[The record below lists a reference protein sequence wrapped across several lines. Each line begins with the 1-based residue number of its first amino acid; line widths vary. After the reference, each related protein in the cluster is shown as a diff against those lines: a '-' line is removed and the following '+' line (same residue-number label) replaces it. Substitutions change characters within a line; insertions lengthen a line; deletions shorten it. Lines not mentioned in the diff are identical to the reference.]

1 MRRGCADLS
10 LGCFRGCLSSALP
23 VHDTHSAYY
32 LCARTDG
39 KYVDHDFCIFYDLIM
54 QIAPQIDATTAA
66 QRKYPDICD
75 SALHL
80 FAAPTQQ
87 DNFSPIGSAADA
99 SEDKA

>member
-1 MRRGCADLS
+1 MR
-10 LGCFRGCLSSALP
+10 FQYMTHI
-23 VHDTHSAYY
+23 VHIT
-32 LCARTDG
+32 
-39 KYVDHDFCIFYDLIM
+39 YVRVQTESVFDYDFCIFYDLIM
-54 QIAPQIDATTAA
+54 QIAPQTDATTTA
-66 QRKYPDICD
+66 QRKYPDVCD

>member
-1 MRRGCADLS
+1 
-10 LGCFRGCLSSALP
+10 
-23 VHDTHSAYY
+23 
-32 LCARTDG
+32 
-39 KYVDHDFCIFYDLIM
+39 M
-54 QIAPQIDATTAA
+54 QIAPQTDATTTA

-99 SEDKA
+99 SEDKP

>member
-1 MRRGCADLS
+1 MRCQYMTHI
-10 LGCFRGCLSSALP
+10 
-23 VHDTHSAYY
+23 VHIT
-32 LCARTDG
+32 
-39 KYVDHDFCIFYDLIM
+39 YVRVQTESMFDYDFCIFYDLIM
-54 QIAPQIDATTAA
+54 QIASQTDATTTA

>member
-1 MRRGCADLS
+1 MRCQYMTHI
-10 LGCFRGCLSSALP
+10 
-23 VHDTHSAYY
+23 VHIT
-32 LCARTDG
+32 
-39 KYVDHDFCIFYDLIM
+39 YVRVQTESMFDYDFCIFYDLIM
-54 QIAPQIDATTAA
+54 HIAPQTDATTIA

>member
-1 MRRGCADLS
+1 MTHI
-10 LGCFRGCLSSALP
+10 
-23 VHDTHSAYY
+23 VHIT
-32 LCARTDG
+32 
-39 KYVDHDFCIFYDLIM
+39 YVRVQTESVFDYDFCIFYDLII
-54 QIAPQIDATTAA
+54 QIAPQADDTTAA
-66 QRKYPDICD
+66 QHKYPDICD

>member
-1 MRRGCADLS
+1 MRCQYM
-10 LGCFRGCLSSALP
+10 
-23 VHDTHSAYY
+23 THI
-32 LCARTDG
+32 LHIT
-39 KYVDHDFCIFYDLIM
+39 YVRIQTESVFDYDFCIFYDLIM
-54 QIAPQIDATTAA
+54 QIAPKTDATTTA

>member
-1 MRRGCADLS
+1 MFD
-10 LGCFRGCLSSALP
+10 
-23 VHDTHSAYY
+23 Y
-32 LCARTDG
+32 
-39 KYVDHDFCIFYDLIM
+39 DFCMFYDLIM
-54 QIAPQIDATTAA
+54 QTAPQTDATTTA

>member
-1 MRRGCADLS
+1 MRCQYMTHI
-10 LGCFRGCLSSALP
+10 
-23 VHDTHSAYY
+23 VHIT
-32 LCARTDG
+32 
-39 KYVDHDFCIFYDLIM
+39 YVRVQTESMFDYDFCIFYDLIM
-54 QIAPQIDATTAA
+54 QIASQTDATTTA

-87 DNFSPIGSAADA
+87 DNFSPVGSAADA